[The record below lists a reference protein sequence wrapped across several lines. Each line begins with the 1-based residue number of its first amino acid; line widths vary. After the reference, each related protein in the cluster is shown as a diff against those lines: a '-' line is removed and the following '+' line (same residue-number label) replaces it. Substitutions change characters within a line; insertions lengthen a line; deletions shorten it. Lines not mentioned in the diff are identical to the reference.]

1 MLLLILMNMLYWR
14 DTGHESVQNRFCCSC
29 ALVPVL
35 AETKEVS
42 WRFTRRKTKQK
53 GKEALCYDE
62 A

>member
-1 MLLLILMNMLYWR
+1 MSLYKIA
-14 DTGHESVQNRFCCSC
+14 SA

-35 AETKEVS
+35 VETKEVS
-42 WRFTRRKTKQK
+42 WRFTRTKQK

>member
-1 MLLLILMNMLYWR
+1 MSLYIIA
-14 DTGHESVQNRFCCSC
+14 SV

-42 WRFTRRKTKQK
+42 WRFTRRKTKQE

>member
-1 MLLLILMNMLYWR
+1 MSLHRI
-14 DTGHESVQNRFCCSC
+14 TFA
-29 ALVPVL
+29 ALVPVA

-42 WRFTRRKTKQK
+42 WRFTRRKTEQK